1 VTMVEHI
8 LSFIFN
14 FILNLPWGIIATIFA
29 SFSPIAIYQYYRRPK
44 PVTGVLPWD
53 EVQKNGLSLEE
64 LGNPSTEDEIM
75 FALVTNSAIDS
86 LRIKQSAEK
95 PLLCAKNQLSADC

>member
-1 VTMVEHI
+1 M
-8 LSFIFN
+8 
-14 FILNLPWGIIATIFA
+14 
-29 SFSPIAIYQYYRRPK
+29 YQ
-44 PVTGVLPWD
+44 TQESD
-53 EVQKNGLSLEE
+53 
-64 LGNPSTEDEIM
+64 